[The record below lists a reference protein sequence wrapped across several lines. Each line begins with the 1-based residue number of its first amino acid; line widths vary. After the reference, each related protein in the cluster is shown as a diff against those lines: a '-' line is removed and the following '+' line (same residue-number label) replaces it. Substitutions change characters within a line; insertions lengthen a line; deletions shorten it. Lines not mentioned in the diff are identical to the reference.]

1 MGKGLGLTR
10 RTGDKIYIGD
20 DIEISF
26 EKVAGG
32 EAKVCIKAP
41 AHMGIHRD
49 AAHVGLRIAA
59 SIKKGR

>member
-10 RTGDKIYIGD
+10 RTGDKLFIGD
-20 DIEISF
+20 DIEITF

-32 EAKVCIKAP
+32 EAKVSIKAP
-41 AHMGIHRD
+41 ASMGIHRD
-49 AAHVGLRIAA
+49 AVHVGLRIAA